1 MSFILLLWKVLLTI
15 IGAVVKHL
23 LPLWKDLQ
31 SLSKGLPHSRKVR
44 PKFPMNLKET
54 AKVKAENKKA
64 QEFIEVLHVA
74 VEQGFSAWA
83 VFVHAWHETG
93 AFKYVIG
100 SHNYWGIKTPREWTG
115 KVVPGVKTHEYVGG
129 ERTPKVDDFID
140 FDTALEAMGWYCN
153 FIRRLYPNA
162 YNNRHEPVKYFE
174 GLINGKLKY
183 ATALKPAY
191 DHRLISLHKVLKT
204 DINISYL
211 IDNV

>member
-1 MSFILLLWKVLLTI
+1 MSFILLLWKVLLGI

-64 QEFIEVLHVA
+64 QGFIEVLHVA

-83 VFVHAWHETG
+83 IFTQAWHETG

-100 SHNYWGIKTPREWTG
+100 SHNYWGIKTPRNWTG
-115 KVVPGVKTHEYVGG
+115 KIEMVETHEYIGG
-129 ERTPKVDDFID
+129 KHTPVVDTFID
-140 FDTALEAMGWYCN
+140 FDTALEAISWYCN

-162 YNNRHEPVKYFE
+162 YNNRNEPVKYFE
-174 GLINGKLKY
+174 GLINGNLKY
-183 ATALKPAY
+183 ATDPNYLQ
-191 DHRLISLHKVLKT
+191 RLTTLHKVLKT

-211 IDNV
+211 IDIV

>member
-1 MSFILLLWKVLLTI
+1 MNILLLLWKVLSII

-23 LPLWKDLQ
+23 LPLWKNIQ
-31 SLSKGLPHSRKVR
+31 SIREGLPHSRKVR
-44 PKFPMNLKET
+44 PKFPKMNLKET

-74 VEQGFSAWA
+74 AEQGFSKWA
-83 VFVHAWHETG
+83 VFTQAWHETG

-100 SHNYWGIKTPREWTG
+100 SHNYWGIKVPRNWTG
-115 KVVPGVKTHEYVGG
+115 KIEMVETHEYIRGKN
-129 ERTPKVDDFID
+129 TPVVATFID
-140 FDTALEAMGWYCN
+140 FDTALEAISWYCN

-162 YNNRHEPVKYFE
+162 YRNRKEPAKYFE
-174 GLINGKLKY
+174 GLINGSLKY
-183 ATALKPAY
+183 ATDPNYLQRLTAL
-191 DHRLISLHKVLKT
+191 LKVLKS